1 MFEQFHSTVSH
12 LQRAAHLLSKGLEA
26 VQEPRPEVLEQR
38 PVDLLQAVFGAG
50 VHADVQLGD
59 WHQAPGWENK
69 EKTLLYKQ
77 DKTGVF
83 QLRVF
88 LKVQCLNLDL
98 IFQDFHV
105 YFYTLDL

>member
-1 MFEQFHSTVSH
+1 MFGYFHSTLSR

-59 WHQAPGWENK
+59 WHQAPEWENK
-69 EKTLLYKQ
+69 EKTLIYKQ
-77 DKTGVF
+77 DRIFK
-83 QLRVF
+83 LRVS
-88 LKVQCLNLDL
+88 LKVQWVKFVLNS
-98 IFQDFHV
+98 DFYM

>member
-1 MFEQFHSTVSH
+1 MTLQQKVMFEPFHSAVSH

-26 VQEPRPEVLEQR
+26 VQEARPEVLEQR

-77 DKTGVF
+77 DRVF
-83 QLRVF
+83 QLRVS
-88 LKVQCLNLDL
+88 LKVQWLNLDL

-105 YFYTLDL
+105 

>member
-1 MFEQFHSTVSH
+1 MFGYFHSTLSR

-59 WHQAPGWENK
+59 WHQAPEWEIR
-69 EKTLLYKQ
+69 
-77 DKTGVF
+77 G
-83 QLRVF
+83 R
-88 LKVQCLNLDL
+88 
-98 IFQDFHV
+98 H
-105 YFYTLDL
+105 